1 MINSMEMKNIPLT
14 ENQLLLE
21 NEELRQRVYEYEETL
36 NSIRNGEIDAIV
48 VSGVDGEKIYSLTS
62 AETKYRIIIEEMN
75 EGAITTSRDG
85 LITYCNARLAE
96 LISEPTETLVGS
108 YFINY
113 LQESEQPVFLDLLQT
128 GLKGKIVGQITYK
141 LKNGHNL
148 DLQLSISPIP
158 ADIQN
163 GVCILFSDITQLKQ
177 QENELMFFNDEL
189 DQIIIEKTK
198 DLARTNQEL
207 KALHIVS
214 MSMMEDA
221 VEARIALETTNANLQ
236 KEIIE
241 RKLAEES
248 LRIKNQVFEDSIA
261 SQSIADSTGTIT
273 HVNKAFLRLWDYSR
287 KEQAIGN
294 SVGSFFADPADAVSV
309 LEALASHDTWE
320 GEFRAKRTD
329 GTTFVSYGLAT
340 SIRDIQGK
348 LIGYQSTNLN
358 VTVESEAKEEI
369 RKLNAELEDRVVQRT
384 VQLEAANKELEA
396 FSYSVSHDLRAPLRA
411 VHSFTNILLEDYEKT
426 LDDEGKRICGI
437 ISSSATQ
444 MGKLIDDLLSFS
456 RIGRSEVKHG
466 ILDMKS
472 LANSVI
478 NEIHGEKSKDRANL
492 KLGKLSKAY
501 GDSNLIKI
509 VWTNLISNA
518 IKYSSKEPSSEIV
531 ISSRQED
538 DTVTYSVKD
547 NGVGFDM
554 LYVHKLFGVFQRL
567 HSESEFEG
575 NGVGLAIVQRI
586 ILKHGGKVW
595 AEGEVDKG
603 ATFYFSLPVSEKT
616 K

>member
-1 MINSMEMKNIPLT
+1 MEMKNIPLT